1 MASSSIHIGRGST
14 RLGAFSEEEVREGL
28 RTGRFTL
35 TDLGWQEGM
44 ENWKPLAEFSE
55 LTATPPPPLPG
66 ETPILTSAEQSE
78 TQPTHAET
86 TGLPWDQR
94 QVLGLLQTF
103 WQTAKLVLFDPGAAF
118 GMMRREGGIM
128 EPFLYFLA
136 GSWGSGIFAAI
147 YTVLG
152 HLTGSATKSPLGGP
166 GTEIFLIFVLP
177 PIFIFISALINHLCL
192 ILVGAPTHSFEA
204 TFCVLCFAGG
214 SLSLLQILPSI
225 GWFAFVIILAMLIWH
240 IYIVTT
246 GFAAVHEISMGRALT
261 AVLLPMI
268 ICCGGV
274 MIFAVLAGLVG
285 YHHGLLPS

>member
-66 ETPILTSAEQSE
+66 DTPVLTSVEQSE
-78 TQPTHAET
+78 TLQAHAGT
-86 TGLPWDQR
+86 SGLPWDQR
-94 QVLGLLQTF
+94 HTLGLFQAF

-118 GMMRREGGIM
+118 DMMRREGGIA

-136 GSWGSGIFAAI
+136 GSWGGGVFAAL
-147 YTVLG
+147 YTMLG
-152 HLTGSATKSPLGGP
+152 HLNGSPAKSPLGGP
-166 GTEIFLIFVLP
+166 GFEIFLIFLLP
-177 PIFIFISALINHLCL
+177 LVFIFVSALINHLCL

-204 TFCVLCFAGG
+204 TFRVLCFAGG
-214 SLSLLQILPSI
+214 SLSLLQVIPLISWLAIGLILVM
-225 GWFAFVIILAMLIWH
+225 GIWH
-240 IYIVTT
+240 LYIVTT
-246 GFAAVHEISMGRALT
+246 GFAVVHEISTGRALT

-268 ICCGGV
+268 VCCGGA
-274 MIFAVLAGLVG
+274 MIFGILAGLFG
-285 YHHGLLPS
+285 FHLAMPS